1 MTSLWRLSIDYMYQF
16 TKPLIGGNMLIFNII
31 PIKWHRC
38 NFVWW
43 QLISKRLFFN
53 REIVEEMLW
62 AKKSPLKLMII
73 TAFDIYWD
81 IKFSNRSEIW
91 WALWQQC
98 CRDISSI
105 WVMCCSQYAV
115 MHRIYIYIF
124 QLTKHHKEN
133 PVPVVRMCCSQ
144 RTVPVQLW
152 PVCLCWFPTP
162 VRLWRPP
169 STRTG
174 YPAWPYCRC
183 TTEYYRPQGGP
194 PAESIKNIKFEN
206 GGHFVWASII
216 MIEAQTKWPPFSN

>member
-53 REIVEEMLW
+53 REIVGEMLW

-115 MHRIYIYIF
+115 MHRIYIYIYIYF
-124 QLTKHHKEN
+124 NSQNIIKKTLYLLCGCVVVSELCLYSCGQCVCVGSQLQCVCGVRQ
-133 PVPVVRMCCSQ
+133 VPGLGIQ
-144 RTVPVQLW
+144 HGRTVVVQPDTIGLKE
-152 PVCLCWFPTP
+152 VCLQKA
-162 VRLWRPP
+162 L
-169 STRTG
+169 
-174 YPAWPYCRC
+174 
-183 TTEYYRPQGGP
+183 
-194 PAESIKNIKFEN
+194 K
-206 GGHFVWASII
+206 H
-216 MIEAQTKWPPFSN
+216 